1 MKATGGNWASGSPK
15 LDYPGQDMQIE
26 FGKPSMTLRDWFAGQ
41 LQVDDRLVK
50 AVRAMDDT
58 DLAIF
63 AIHPDSE
70 RDDWIADADYHG
82 LSSVEKIIKR
92 LEIEARAIARVR
104 YMQSDAMLKAREVD
118 YE

>member
-1 MKATGGNWASGSPK
+1 MNNGGPAFPIGSGDMRDPTG
-15 LDYPGQDMQIE
+15 
-26 FGKPSMTLRDWFAGQ
+26 MTLRDWFAGQ

-118 YE
+118 YG